1 MSDSTDRAQFSR
13 HLALVGEEG
22 LDRLAG
28 ATVAVVGAGG
38 LGSTVLELIARSGV
52 GTIRIYDAGHVDI
65 PDLNRQILYTRD
77 DLGTPKPDAAAAR
90 LSRINPALV
99 LKRERARV
107 APGIDFTGAD
117 VVVDCLDNFETR
129 FLVDDATYE
138 AGIPFVHGGV
148 YQYFGQVTTI
158 HRSRTRS
165 LRTVFGDDAVARD
178 AEPEKPMFPPA
189 VAGTASVEATECIKL
204 ILGRPDE
211 ELLFNR
217 ILAIDYATYEFD
229 EIPLAT

>member
-1 MSDSTDRAQFSR
+1 
-13 HLALVGEEG
+13 
-22 LDRLAG
+22 
-28 ATVAVVGAGG
+28 VGAGG

-90 LSRINPALV
+90 LSRINPQLV
-99 LKRERARV
+99 LERERSRV
-107 APGIDFTGAD
+107 APGIEFAGAD
-117 VVVDCLDNFETR
+117 VVIDCLDNFETR
-129 FLVDDATYE
+129 FVVDEATYE
-138 AGIPFVHGGV
+138 AGIPFIHGGV

-158 HRSRTRS
+158 HRERTRS

-178 AEPEKPMFPPA
+178 AEPDKPMFPPA
-189 VAGTASVEATECIKL
+189 VAGTATVEATECIKL
-204 ILGRPDE
+204 LIGRPEE

-217 ILAIDYATYEFD
+217 IFSLDYATYEFD
-229 EIPLAT
+229 EIALAT